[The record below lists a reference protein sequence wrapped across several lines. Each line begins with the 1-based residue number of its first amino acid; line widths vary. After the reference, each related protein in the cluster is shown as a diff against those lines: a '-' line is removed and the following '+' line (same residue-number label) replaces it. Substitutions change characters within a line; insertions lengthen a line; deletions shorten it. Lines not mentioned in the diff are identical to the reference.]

1 MIRNGAVVSI
11 VLCALVYSP
20 ALPAQESTHWCFR
33 GRPKPQCDVFWLTEF
48 GVAAPI
54 SFNPNGVSGGA
65 LFTWELG
72 GMVNRGTRH
81 AFGVAAFSQAIL
93 WGTDQTGQGAAV
105 GIRPRL
111 RFWTSQTT
119 SIDIAPGI
127 VVAGSGAPGF
137 SGHAG
142 LNFADYA
149 GLTMH
154 VVALRPEQF
163 DVDRST
169 RVAVFAGG
177 RLASV
182 PGTILGVG
190 GPLAVGA
197 AFLMCAAL
205 AAASET
211 SHPSEPRKSV
221 AENRS
226 CDSPRRNLR
235 DASCATPLVVY
246 GPEWS

>member
-1 MIRNGAVVSI
+1 MHSGWRRLA
-11 VLCALVYSP
+11 
-20 ALPAQESTHWCFR
+20 
-33 GRPKPQCDVFWLTEF
+33 KPSS
-48 GVAAPI
+48 GVAIKPVRARPSAFAPGCG
-54 SFNPNGVSGGA
+54 S
-65 LFTWELG
+65 E
-72 GMVNRGTRH
+72 
-81 AFGVAAFSQAIL
+81 
-93 WGTDQTGQGAAV
+93 
-105 GIRPRL
+105 
-111 RFWTSQTT
+111 TSQTT

-197 AFLMCAAL
+197 AFLIACG
-205 AAASET
+205 SG
-211 SHPSEPRKSV
+211 
-221 AENRS
+221 S
-226 CDSPRRNLR
+226 CFGN
-235 DASCATPLVVY
+235 
-246 GPEWS
+246 

>member
-1 MIRNGAVVSI
+1 MIRNGAAVAI
-11 VLCALVYSP
+11 ALCALVYSP
-20 ALPAQESTHWCFR
+20 VLPAQEQSVSPTHWCFR

-48 GVAAPI
+48 GAAAPI
-54 SFNPNGVSGGA
+54 SSNSAGASQGA

-93 WGTDQTGQGAAV
+93 WGSDQNGAAV
-105 GIRPRL
+105 GVRPRL
-111 RFWTSQTT
+111 RFWMGHTT

-142 LNFADYA
+142 LSFADYA

-154 VVALRPEQF
+154 VVALRPDQF

-182 PGTILGVG
+182 PGTVVGVG
-190 GPLAVGA
+190 GPAAVLVG
-197 AFLMCAAL
+197 FLIVCG
-205 AAASET
+205 SGNC
-211 SHPSEPRKSV
+211 V
-221 AENRS
+221 GN
-226 CDSPRRNLR
+226 
-235 DASCATPLVVY
+235 
-246 GPEWS
+246 

>member
-1 MIRNGAVVSI
+1 MMRNGAVVTI
-11 VLCALVYSP
+11 VLCALGYSP
-20 ALPAQESTHWCFR
+20 LLPAQNPSVAPTAESSTHWCFR
-33 GRPKPQCDVFWLTEF
+33 GRPKPGCDVFWLTEF

-54 SFNPNGVSGGA
+54 SSNPNGASRGA

-81 AFGVAAFSQAIL
+81 AFGVAAFSQAIR
-93 WGTDQTGQGAAV
+93 WGSDQAGQGAAV

-119 SIDIAPGI
+119 SVDIAPGI
-127 VVAGSGAPGF
+127 VVLGSGAPGF

-154 VVALRPEQF
+154 VVALRPDQF
-163 DVDRST
+163 DVDRGT

-182 PGTILGVG
+182 PGSIVGVG

-197 AFLMCAAL
+197 AFLMVCG
-205 AAASET
+205 SG
-211 SHPSEPRKSV
+211 
-221 AENRS
+221 S
-226 CDSPRRNLR
+226 CFGN
-235 DASCATPLVVY
+235 
-246 GPEWS
+246 

>member
-1 MIRNGAVVSI
+1 M
-11 VLCALVYSP
+11 
-20 ALPAQESTHWCFR
+20 
-33 GRPKPQCDVFWLTEF
+33 
-48 GVAAPI
+48 AAPI

-197 AFLMCAAL
+197 AFLIACG
-205 AAASET
+205 SG
-211 SHPSEPRKSV
+211 
-221 AENRS
+221 S
-226 CDSPRRNLR
+226 CFGN
-235 DASCATPLVVY
+235 
-246 GPEWS
+246 

>member
-1 MIRNGAVVSI
+1 MIRNGAVAAI
-11 VLCALVYSP
+11 VLCALVHSP
-20 ALPAQESTHWCFR
+20 VLPAQNPSVAPTTGGTESTTHWCFR

-54 SFNPNGVSGGA
+54 SSNPNGGSRGA

-93 WGTDQTGQGAAV
+93 WGSDQTGQGAAV

-111 RFWTSQTT
+111 RFWMNHNT

-142 LNFADYA
+142 LSFADNA

-154 VVALRPEQF
+154 VVALRPEPY

-177 RLASV
+177 RLASL
-182 PGTILGVG
+182 PGTVVGVG
-190 GPLAVGA
+190 GPAAVLA
-197 AFLMCAAL
+197 AFLIVCG
-205 AAASET
+205 SGDCFG
-211 SHPSEPRKSV
+211 
-221 AENRS
+221 N
-226 CDSPRRNLR
+226 
-235 DASCATPLVVY
+235 
-246 GPEWS
+246 

>member
-1 MIRNGAVVSI
+1 MAGDAYRKVGIMMRNGAVVAI
-11 VLCALVYSP
+11 VLCALVRSP
-20 ALPAQESTHWCFR
+20 VLPAQDPNVAPNTGGTESTTHWCFR
-33 GRPKPQCDVFWLTEF
+33 GRPKPQCDLFWLTEF

-54 SFNPNGVSGGA
+54 SSNPNGASRGA

-81 AFGVAAFSQAIL
+81 ALGVAAFSQAIL
-93 WGTDQTGQGAAV
+93 WGSDQVGEGAAV
-105 GIRPRL
+105 GVRPRL
-111 RFWTSQTT
+111 RLWTSNTT

-154 VVALRPEQF
+154 VVALRPDQF
-163 DVDRST
+163 DVDRGT

-182 PGTILGVG
+182 PGTIVGVG

-197 AFLMCAAL
+197 AFLMVCG
-205 AAASET
+205 SG
-211 SHPSEPRKSV
+211 
-221 AENRS
+221 S
-226 CDSPRRNLR
+226 CFGN
-235 DASCATPLVVY
+235 
-246 GPEWS
+246 

>member
-1 MIRNGAVVSI
+1 MIRNGAVVAI
-11 VLCALVYSP
+11 VLCALVSP
-20 ALPAQESTHWCFR
+20 LLPAQEPSVAPSTGGTESTTHWCFR

-54 SFNPNGVSGGA
+54 SSNPNGASQGA

-72 GMVNRGTRH
+72 GMVNHGTRH

-93 WGTDQTGQGAAV
+93 WGSGQAGDGAAV

-111 RFWTSQTT
+111 RFWTSNTT
-119 SIDIAPGI
+119 SIDIAPGLVI
-127 VVAGSGAPGF
+127 AGSGAPGF

-142 LNFADYA
+142 LSFADYA

-154 VVALRPEQF
+154 VVALRPDQF

-177 RLASV
+177 RLGSA
-182 PGTILGVG
+182 PGTIVGVG
-190 GPLAVGA
+190 GPVVLVAAVLIACSSGNC
-197 AFLMCAAL
+197 FG
-205 AAASET
+205 
-211 SHPSEPRKSV
+211 
-221 AENRS
+221 N
-226 CDSPRRNLR
+226 
-235 DASCATPLVVY
+235 
-246 GPEWS
+246 

>member
-1 MIRNGAVVSI
+1 MIRSGAVVSI

-20 ALPAQESTHWCFR
+20 SLPAQESTTHWCFR
-33 GRPKPQCDVFWLTEF
+33 GRPKPRCDVFWLTEF

-54 SFNPNGVSGGA
+54 SSNPTGASRGA

-72 GMVNRGTRH
+72 GMANRGTRH

-93 WGTDQTGQGAAV
+93 GGTDQTGQGAAV

-111 RFWTSQTT
+111 RFWTSQTI
-119 SIDIAPGI
+119 SIDIAPGM

-142 LNFADYA
+142 VSFADYA

-154 VVALRPEQF
+154 VVALRPERF

-182 PGTILGVG
+182 PGTVVGVG
-190 GPLAVGA
+190 GPALVLA
-197 AFLMCAAL
+197 AFLIVCG
-205 AAASET
+205 SGDCFG
-211 SHPSEPRKSV
+211 
-221 AENRS
+221 N
-226 CDSPRRNLR
+226 
-235 DASCATPLVVY
+235 
-246 GPEWS
+246 